1 MKFTISSFCDLIKRY
16 KSQREICMN
25 KIAEIR
31 NQIGISQ
38 AQLAVQIGW
47 RQPRIANYETGNRTP
62 SIYVAQ
68 KIVEG
73 LNELGANVRIDDVF
87 PVGN

>member
-1 MKFTISSFCDLIKRY
+1 
-16 KSQREICMN
+16 MN

-31 NQIGISQ
+31 NRLGVSQ

-47 RQPRIANYETGNRTP
+47 GQPRIANYETGNRTP
-62 SIYVAQ
+62 SVYVAQ

-73 LNELGANVRIDDVF
+73 LNSLGANVRIDDVF

>member
-1 MKFTISSFCDLIKRY
+1 
-16 KSQREICMN
+16 MN

-31 NQIGISQ
+31 NKLGISQ
-38 AQLAVQIGW
+38 AQLAIQLGW
-47 RQPRIANYETGNRTP
+47 KQPRIANYEAGNRTP

-68 KIVEG
+68 KIIEG
-73 LNELGANVRIDDVF
+73 LNALGANVGIDDVF

>member
-47 RQPRIANYETGNRTP
+47 GN
-62 SIYVAQ
+62 Q
-68 KIVEG
+68 E
-73 LNELGANVRIDDVF
+73 
-87 PVGN
+87 